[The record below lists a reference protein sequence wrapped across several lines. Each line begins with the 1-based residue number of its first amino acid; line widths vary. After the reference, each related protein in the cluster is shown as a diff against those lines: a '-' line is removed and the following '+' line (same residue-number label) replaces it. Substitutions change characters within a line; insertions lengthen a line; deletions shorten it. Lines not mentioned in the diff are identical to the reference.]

1 MTSSLRRIENTL
13 MRVDGVTKAVVA
25 LSTNTAHI
33 EFDPNVLGPRDVI
46 KIIEVLIMSSHSLHA
61 DFTITPLTLPHDINE
76 SWMNI

>member
-1 MTSSLRRIENTL
+1 

-46 KIIEVLIMSSHSLHA
+46 KIIEVLTLAAHSLHA
-61 DFTITPLTLPHDINE
+61 DLNITLLT
-76 SWMNI
+76 

>member
-1 MTSSLRRIENTL
+1 

-46 KIIEVLIMSSHSLHA
+46 KMIEVLIMSSHSLQA
-61 DFTITPLTLPHDINE
+61 DLNITPLTLPHDIK
-76 SWMNI
+76 